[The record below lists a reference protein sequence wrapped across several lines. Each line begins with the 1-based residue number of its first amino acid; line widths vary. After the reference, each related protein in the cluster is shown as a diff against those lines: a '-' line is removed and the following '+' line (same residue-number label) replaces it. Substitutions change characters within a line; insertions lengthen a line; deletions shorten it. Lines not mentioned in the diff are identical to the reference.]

1 MTAVYLGARFD
12 RRAWLLE
19 HVVGPL
25 HAAGHEV
32 TSRWILYDCGDSVL
46 GAEELAQDLAAGEI
60 PGTECLEDIKRAEAV
75 VILTDAP
82 SSTGGYHVELGYAL
96 GLNKS
101 IEVVGPALN
110 VFHSLP
116 TFKRYPTIADF
127 VRAWSV
133 SPEGVTR

>member
-1 MTAVYLGARFD
+1 MTTLYLGGRYD
-12 RRAWLLE
+12 RRLWLLQN
-19 HVVGPL
+19 VVPLL

-32 TSRWILYDCGDSVL
+32 TSRWVLLDGTNNVL
-46 GAEELAQDLAAGEI
+46 GEDELALDLSVGEV
-60 PGTECLEDIKRAEAV
+60 PGTECLEDIKRADAV

-96 GLNKS
+96 GLNKP

-116 TFKRYPTIADF
+116 TLKRHSTIADF
-127 VRAWSV
+127 LRVWGCTT
-133 SPEGVTR
+133 E